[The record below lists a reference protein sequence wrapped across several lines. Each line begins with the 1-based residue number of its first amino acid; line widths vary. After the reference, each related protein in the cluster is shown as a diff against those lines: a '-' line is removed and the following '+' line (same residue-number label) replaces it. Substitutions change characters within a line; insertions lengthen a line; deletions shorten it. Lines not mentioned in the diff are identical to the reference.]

1 MDIKAPRGTKDLLPP
16 ESTLWKEIERSVDET
31 ARLFGFEE
39 IRTPLFESVALFKR
53 SVGEAT
59 DIVSKEMYLLT
70 DKGGEEMALRPELTA
85 SVVRAAIEHNLL
97 SQQGSLSKLY
107 YNAAPMFRYERPQ
120 KGRLRQFHQ
129 FGVELLGSPHPLADF
144 QVIAFAYAL
153 YRNLGFV
160 NFELRLNTLGS
171 KDVRALWRSALVDY
185 LSKYLSEL
193 SDESKRRLETNPIR
207 VLDSKNQR
215 DQEIVADAP
224 TILDYL
230 SDDDRQ
236 HFETVQTLLT
246 DSGILYRIDPTL
258 VRGLDYYNRTV
269 FELSSSDLGSQDAL
283 CGGGR
288 YDELVEQLG
297 GPSTP
302 AVGFA
307 AGVERLVIVL
317 EKLRGE
323 APKQCIDVYIV
334 LAEKSAT
341 KSLIAVA
348 ATIKGAGFSAAYDL
362 LDRSVKAQMREADR
376 LGAKFVVMI
385 GADELAEGVVTLKNM
400 SDGSQERIAP
410 YLLASKLQTS

>member
-16 ESTLWKEIERSVDET
+16 ESNLWKEIERSVDET

-39 IRTPLFESVALFKR
+39 IRTPIFESVALFKR
-53 SVGEAT
+53 SVGETT

-70 DKGGEEMALRPELTA
+70 DKGGDEMALRPELTA

-107 YNAAPMFRYERPQ
+107 YNGAPMFRYERPQ
-120 KGRLRQFHQ
+120 KGRQRQFHQ
-129 FGVELLGSPHPLADF
+129 FGVELLGSPHPLADL

-160 NFELRLNTLGS
+160 NFELRLNSLGS
-171 KDVRALWRSALVDY
+171 KDVRARWRTVLVDY
-185 LSKYLSEL
+185 LSNYLSEL

-215 DQEIVADAP
+215 DQEIVAGAP
-224 TILDYL
+224 KILDYL

-236 HFETVQTLLT
+236 HFETVQALLT

-269 FELSSSDLGSQDAL
+269 FELTSNDLGSQDAL

-297 GPSTP
+297 GPPTP

-323 APKQCIDVYIV
+323 APKQRIDVYIV

-341 KSLIAVA
+341 KTLIDVT
-348 ATIKGAGFSAAYDL
+348 ATIKGAGFSAVYDL

>member
-16 ESTLWKEIERSVDET
+16 ESSLWKEIERSVDET

-39 IRTPLFESVALFKR
+39 IRTPIFESVALFKR

-70 DKGGEEMALRPELTA
+70 DKGGDEMALRPELTA
-85 SVVRAAIEHNLL
+85 PVVRAAIEHNLL

-107 YNAAPMFRYERPQ
+107 YNSAPMFRYERPQ
-120 KGRLRQFHQ
+120 KGRQRQFHQ
-129 FGVELLGSPHPLADF
+129 FGVELLGSPHPLADL
-144 QVIAFAYAL
+144 QVIAFAYGV

-171 KDVRALWRSALVDY
+171 KDARARWRTVLVDY
-185 LSKYLSEL
+185 LSNYLSEL

-224 TILDYL
+224 KILDYL

-236 HFETVQTLLT
+236 HFEAVQALLT

-269 FELSSSDLGSQDAL
+269 FELTSNDLGSQDAL

-323 APKQCIDVYIV
+323 APKQHIDVYIL

-341 KSLIAVA
+341 KTLIDVA
-348 ATIKGAGFSAAYDL
+348 AMIKGAGFSAVYDL